1 MTDSRKSLRR
11 PNKSPRSPKL
21 EGTRP
26 TAGCHRVVLE
36 RRKQFDIGLIARS
49 RKLILFV
56 CQLGP
61 AAAGPVPTPVW
72 LRLRLR
78 HCMLYCATILPRMEY
93 EPSRTIL
100 ELGCLFA
107 DSWERNYD
115 RRLRRRGSKSGD
127 ARWALGR
134 LTAARWRRHDPPCS
148 RLHAIWMRGRAN
160 LRHVHHVETA
170 TRWPRLARYLRSVFC
185 ARRR

>member
-56 CQLGP
+56 NLVRQLPDLFLRQCGCAYGYATVCCTAP
-61 AAAGPVPTPVW
+61 PSSRGWSTNRHAQSSSSAVCLRTAENEITTDGCGGAAV
-72 LRLRLR
+72 
-78 HCMLYCATILPRMEY
+78 
-93 EPSRTIL
+93 
-100 ELGCLFA
+100 
-107 DSWERNYD
+107 N
-115 RRLRRRGSKSGD
+115 RGTRG
-127 ARWALGR
+127 GR
-134 LTAARWRRHDPPCS
+134 
-148 RLHAIWMRGRAN
+148 
-160 LRHVHHVETA
+160 
-170 TRWPRLARYLRSVFC
+170 
-185 ARRR
+185 

>member
-21 EGTRP
+21 DGTRP
-26 TAGCHRVVLE
+26 TAAIEWFLSVGSSLTLVWLHVHE
-36 RRKQFDIGLIARS
+36 S
-49 RKLILFV
+49 WYSLFV
-56 CQLGP
+56 NLVRQLP
-61 AAAGPVPTPVW
+61 DLF
-72 LRLRLR
+72 LRQCGCAYGYATVCCTAPPSSRGWSTNRHAQSSSSAVCLRT
-78 HCMLYCATILPRMEY
+78 AENEIT
-93 EPSRTIL
+93 TD
-100 ELGCLFA
+100 GC
-107 DSWERNYD
+107 
-115 RRLRRRGSKSGD
+115 GSKSGD